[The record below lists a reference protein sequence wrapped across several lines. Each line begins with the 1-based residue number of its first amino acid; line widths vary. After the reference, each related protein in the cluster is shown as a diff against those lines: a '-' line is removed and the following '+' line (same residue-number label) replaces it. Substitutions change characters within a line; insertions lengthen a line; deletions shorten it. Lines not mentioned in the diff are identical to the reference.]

1 MKKIITNKIFL
12 TLLSFLVTTIT
23 LKLFG
28 DIGWIFMLYPCY
40 IVIMGII
47 YGFIINPLRDHR
59 NTQKYL
65 SHNGVLEGRITYN
78 GEPLKYIKVGV
89 GQPSNTQEDNRFD
102 LSNYHTSTDVNGY
115 FRIPHI
121 YNGNFKCV
129 ALLDGNKRFESDFT
143 ISDAN
148 NKVILN
154 IQAEK

>member
-28 DIGWIFMLYPCY
+28 DIGWVFMIYPCY

-47 YGFIINPLRDHR
+47 YGFIINQLRDHR
-59 NTQKYL
+59 NTDRYL
-65 SHNGVLEGRITYN
+65 SHSGVLEGRVSYN
-78 GEPLKYIKVGV
+78 GKPLKYIKVGV
-89 GQPSNTQEDNRFD
+89 AQPSNTREDNRFD

-121 YNGNFKCV
+121 YNGDFKCV
-129 ALLDGNKRFESDFT
+129 ALLDGYKPFESDFT
-143 ISDAN
+143 ISDSN
-148 NKVILN
+148 KKVILN

>member
-1 MKKIITNKIFL
+1 MKKLITNKIFL
-12 TLLSFLVTTIT
+12 TLLSFLLTAIS

-28 DIGWIFMLYPCY
+28 DIGWVFMLYPCY

-89 GQPSNTQEDNRFD
+89 GQSSNTQEDNRFD
-102 LSNYHTSTDVNGY
+102 LSNYHTLTDVNGY

-129 ALLDGNKRFESDFT
+129 ALLDGYKRFESDFI
-143 ISDAN
+143 ISDTN
-148 NKVILN
+148 NKVTLN

>member
-12 TLLSFLVTTIT
+12 TLLSFALTVIS

-28 DIGWIFMLYPCY
+28 DIGWVFMLYPCY

-59 NTQKYL
+59 NTNKYL
-65 SHNGVLEGRITYN
+65 SHTGVLEGRITYN
-78 GEPLKYIKVGV
+78 GKPLKYIRVGV
-89 GQPSNTQEDNRFD
+89 SQPSNTKDENKFD
-102 LSNYHTSTDVNGY
+102 LSNYHTSTDVHGY

-121 YNGNFKCV
+121 YNGDFKCV
-129 ALLDGNKRFESDFT
+129 ALLDGYKPYETYFVISKLNK
-143 ISDAN
+143 
-148 NKVILN
+148 KVILD